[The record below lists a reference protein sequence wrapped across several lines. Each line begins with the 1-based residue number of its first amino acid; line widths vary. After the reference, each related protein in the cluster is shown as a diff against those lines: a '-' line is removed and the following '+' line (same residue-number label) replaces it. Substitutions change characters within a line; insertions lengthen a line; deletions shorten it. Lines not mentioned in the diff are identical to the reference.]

1 MKRRN
6 LLYRRVKKSGDYTK
20 YKIARNKLV
29 NDMRKAKS
37 AYFKTLNP
45 KNPKEFWRVVKVLNK
60 NQSSIL
66 TLSKDLCIASTG
78 PEKANLLSAHFFLSV
93 STVLFH
99 HCQITFY
106 LRYQIPIIFHLNFCA
121 MQKKYVSYYSP

>member
-37 AYFKTLNP
+37 AYFKKLNP
-45 KNPKEFWRVVKVLNK
+45 RNPKEFWRAVKFLNK
-60 NQSSIL
+60 KQSSIP
-66 TLSKDLCIASTG
+66 TLSKDSCVASTG
-78 PEKANLLSAHFFLSV
+78 PEKANLLNTYFSEFQLFC
-93 STVLFH
+93 STTV
-99 HCQITFY
+99 
-106 LRYQIPIIFHLNFCA
+106 
-121 MQKKYVSYYSP
+121 K